1 LSLSQTLAGTGLRS
15 RRAAAPATLRDRAEQ
30 AAGVLPPLLVAA
42 ERVAVTVAQ
51 GVHGRRRVGQG
62 ETFWQFRQYEPGDA
76 ATRIDW
82 RESAKSQRL
91 YVRETEWEAAQSVW
105 LWRDASASMSY
116 TSADYVPGAEWPTKR
131 DRAELL
137 LVALASLLVRG
148 GERLTLLGSGM
159 APVSGRIALSR
170 VAELIGRDRENAESL
185 PAFEPLPRAG
195 QVVLIGDFLS
205 PPDVVNSAIARFAGA
220 GLKGHLLQVVDP
232 AEEDLPFDGRVR
244 FEGIEERDQVV
255 ISRVESVREDYSER
269 FRRHRD
275 GLAAIAA
282 TLGWSFGFHRTDR
295 PPHLALLALYAAL
308 SADRR
313 R

>member
-1 LSLSQTLAGTGLRS
+1 
-15 RRAAAPATLRDRAEQ
+15 
-30 AAGVLPPLLVAA
+30 LLVAA

-62 ETFWQFRQYEPGDA
+62 ETFWQFRQYQSGDA
-76 ATRIDW
+76 AARIDW

-105 LWRDASASMSY
+105 LWRDASASMTYS
-116 TSADYVPGAEWPTKR
+116 SANYLSGAAWPSKR

-148 GERLTLLGSGM
+148 GERLALLGGTM
-159 APVSGRIALSR
+159 TPMSGRIALSR
-170 VAELIGRDRENAESL
+170 VGELIGRDRSAPESL
-185 PAFEPLPRAG
+185 PVFEPLPRAA
-195 QVVLIGDFLS
+195 QLVLIGDFLS
-205 PPDVVNSAIARFAGA
+205 PLDAVNDTVARFAAA
-220 GLKGHLLQVVDP
+220 GLRGHLLQVVDP

-255 ISRVESVREDYSER
+255 ISRVENVRKAYTVR
-269 FRRHRD
+269 FQHHRQ

-282 TLGWSFGFHRTDR
+282 ALGWSFSFHRTDR

-308 SADRR
+308 SAGPVSQTIAEVGAGPHGWVGEAGATLRVP
-313 R
+313 